1 MILVLP
7 CRFVILQERE
17 EASTTQFSACRFNKE
32 GTATARTDD

>member
-7 CRFVILQERE
+7 RRCVILQERE
-17 EASTTQFSACRFNKE
+17 ESPATQFSACRFNEE